1 MKPMVKSELLKL
13 WRQREVERGQI
24 ITVAEVSKATGL
36 SRETVTNLK
45 NGVTTRYDASV
56 VGAICKFFGL
66 QPGQPVPFLVFQ
78 MVEE

>member
-1 MKPMVKSELLKL
+1 MKSELLKL
-13 WRQREVERGQI
+13 WRQREVERGEI

-45 NGVTTRYDASV
+45 NGVTTRYDAPV

-66 QPGQPVPFLVFQ
+66 QPGQPVPFLVYQ
-78 MVEE
+78 MGDD